1 MRLPLEYYEPGGR
14 PREPEYILCLIS
26 DLEGSYQHLK
36 YMGFHED
43 AEIIN
48 EMKKPY
54 YKMYFRMIKN
64 K

>member
-1 MRLPLEYYEPGGR
+1 MEGGR
-14 PREPEYILCLIS
+14 PRKPEYILSLIS
-26 DLEGSYQHLK
+26 DLEGSYQQLK

-54 YKMYFRMIKN
+54 YKLYFSLTKN